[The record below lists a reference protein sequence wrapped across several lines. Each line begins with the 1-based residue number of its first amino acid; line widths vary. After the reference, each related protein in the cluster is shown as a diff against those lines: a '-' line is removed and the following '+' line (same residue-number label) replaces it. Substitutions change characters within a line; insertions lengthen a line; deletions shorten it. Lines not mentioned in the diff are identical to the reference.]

1 MLRDSVG
8 GDGLMHSLGDLVGSL
23 ITIYIYVL
31 IASAILS
38 WLVAFDVINR
48 RNPFVTKVGRFLYL
62 VTEPLLRPIR
72 RVLPLIAGVD
82 LSPLVLILL
91 LWFLRNL
98 LFEYV
103 FV

>member
-1 MLRDSVG
+1 MV
-8 GDGLMHSLGDLVGSL
+8 SLALLVDWV
-23 ITIYIYVL
+23 IQAYIWVL
-31 IASAILS
+31 IAAAILS

-48 RNPFVTKVGRFLYL
+48 RNPFVTKVGLFLYRL
-62 VTEPLLRPIR
+62 TEPLLRPIR

-91 LWFLRNL
+91 LMFVRNL

-103 FV
+103 F

>member
-1 MLRDSVG
+1 MLA
-8 GDGLMHSLGDLVGSL
+8 LGHLVDVV
-23 ITIYIYVL
+23 IQIYIWVL

-38 WLVAFDVINR
+38 WLVAFDVVNR
-48 RNPFVTKVGRFLYL
+48 RNPFVSKVGLFLYRM
-62 VTEPLLRPIR
+62 TEPVLRPIR

-103 FV
+103 IF

>member
-1 MLRDSVG
+1 M
-8 GDGLMHSLGDLVGSL
+8 MSLALLVDWV
-23 ITIYIYVL
+23 IQAYIWVL

-48 RNPFVTKVGRFLYL
+48 RNPFVTKVGLFLYRL
-62 VTEPLLRPIR
+62 TEPLLRPIR

-91 LWFLRNL
+91 LMFVRNL

-103 FV
+103 F

>member
-1 MLRDSVG
+1 MV
-8 GDGLMHSLGDLVGSL
+8 SLALLVDWV
-23 ITIYIYVL
+23 IQAYIWVL

-48 RNPFVTKVGRFLYL
+48 RNPFVTKVGLFLYRL
-62 VTEPLLRPIR
+62 TEPLLRPIR

-91 LWFLRNL
+91 LMFVRNL

-103 FV
+103 F

>member
-1 MLRDSVG
+1 MQALGYLVDSV
-8 GDGLMHSLGDLVGSL
+8 
-23 ITIYIYVL
+23 IQIYIWVL

-48 RNPFVTKVGRFLYL
+48 RNPYVAKVGLFLYRL
-62 VTEPLLRPIR
+62 TEPLLRPIR

-91 LWFLRNL
+91 LWFVRNL

-103 FV
+103 FL

>member
-1 MLRDSVG
+1 M
-8 GDGLMHSLGDLVGSL
+8 MSLALLVDWV
-23 ITIYIYVL
+23 IQAYIWVL

-38 WLVAFDVINR
+38 WLIAFDVINR
-48 RNPFVTKVGRFLYL
+48 RNPFVTKIGLFIYRL
-62 VTEPLLRPIR
+62 TEPLLRPIR

-91 LWFLRNL
+91 LMFLRNL

-103 FV
+103 F

>member
-1 MLRDSVG
+1 MV
-8 GDGLMHSLGDLVGSL
+8 SLALLVDWV
-23 ITIYIYVL
+23 IQAYIWVL

-48 RNPFVTKVGRFLYL
+48 RNPFVTKLGQFLYRL
-62 VTEPLLRPIR
+62 TEPLLRPIR

-91 LWFLRNL
+91 LMFVRNL

-103 FV
+103 F

>member
-1 MLRDSVG
+1 M
-8 GDGLMHSLGDLVGSL
+8 MSLALLVDWV
-23 ITIYIYVL
+23 IQAYIWVL

-48 RNPFVTKVGRFLYL
+48 RNPFVTKVGLFIYRL
-62 VTEPLLRPIR
+62 TEPLLRPIR

-91 LWFLRNL
+91 LMFLRNL

-103 FV
+103 F

>member
-1 MLRDSVG
+1 MV
-8 GDGLMHSLGDLVGSL
+8 SLALLVDWV
-23 ITIYIYVL
+23 IQAYIWVL

-48 RNPFVTKVGRFLYL
+48 RNPFVTKVGLFLYRL
-62 VTEPLLRPIR
+62 TEPVLRPIR

-91 LWFLRNL
+91 LMFVRNL

-103 FV
+103 F

>member
-1 MLRDSVG
+1 MLA
-8 GDGLMHSLGDLVGSL
+8 LGHLVDVV
-23 ITIYIYVL
+23 IQIYIWVL

-38 WLVAFDVINR
+38 WLVAFDVVNR
-48 RNPFVTKVGRFLYL
+48 RSPVVSKIGLFLYR
-62 VTEPLLRPIR
+62 VTEPVLRPIR

-103 FV
+103 VF

>member
-1 MLRDSVG
+1 MV
-8 GDGLMHSLGDLVGSL
+8 SLGLLVDWV
-23 ITIYIYVL
+23 IQIYIWVL

-48 RNPFVTKVGRFLYL
+48 RNPFVTKVGVFLHRATDP
-62 VTEPLLRPIR
+62 VLRPIR

-91 LWFLRNL
+91 LMFLRNL

-103 FV
+103 I

>member
-1 MLRDSVG
+1 MV
-8 GDGLMHSLGDLVGSL
+8 SLALLVDWV
-23 ITIYIYVL
+23 IQIYIWVL

-38 WLVAFDVINR
+38 WLVAFDVVNR
-48 RNPFVTKVGRFLYL
+48 RNPFVTKAGLFLYR

-72 RVLPLIAGVD
+72 RVLPLIGGVD

-103 FV
+103 FL

>member
-1 MLRDSVG
+1 MV
-8 GDGLMHSLGDLVGSL
+8 SLALLVDWV
-23 ITIYIYVL
+23 IQAYIWVL

-48 RNPFVTKVGRFLYL
+48 RNPFVTKVGLFLFRL
-62 VTEPLLRPIR
+62 TEPLLRPIR

-91 LWFLRNL
+91 LMFVRNL

-103 FV
+103 F